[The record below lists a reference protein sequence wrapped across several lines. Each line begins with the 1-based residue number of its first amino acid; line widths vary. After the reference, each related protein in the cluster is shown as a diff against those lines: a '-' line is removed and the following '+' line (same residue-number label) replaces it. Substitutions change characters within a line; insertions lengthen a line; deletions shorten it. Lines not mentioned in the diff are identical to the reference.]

1 MPEPVDDA
9 QKLALQAIWDLLVRD
24 GRWPTFH
31 ELDQRLYREHELD
44 AARLLPQLPPGLLY
58 GVGHGSN
65 IFIAASTTIGLTIA
79 GVAATGR
86 AQREVDLFLA
96 VVRHAVVLE
105 RDYDPP
111 ADQPDL
117 RPILTAAEVA
127 VLLGLTTPQDVPLL
141 NRLGAILYTERWGC
155 TGFGGIGSDVWQ
167 ASIGREVRQFRLVD
181 GLDGYWETPSKT
193 LGAGA

>member
-1 MPEPVDDA
+1 M
-9 QKLALQAIWDLLVRD
+9 
-24 GRWPTFH
+24 
-31 ELDQRLYREHELD
+31 
-44 AARLLPQLPPGLLY
+44 PPGLLY
-58 GVGHGSN
+58 GVGHRSN